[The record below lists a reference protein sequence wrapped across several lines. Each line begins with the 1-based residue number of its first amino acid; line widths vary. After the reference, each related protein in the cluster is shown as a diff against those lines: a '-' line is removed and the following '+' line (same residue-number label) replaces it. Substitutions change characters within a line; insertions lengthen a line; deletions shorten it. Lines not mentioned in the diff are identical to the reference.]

1 MAQQGASPKGKG
13 LNISRSCRSL
23 KLFKLNDQIHEYNVE
38 AIAIAQNMPEPNH
51 LQLLGNKM
59 TNERVDVI
67 LNGCP
72 RLDSRWGT
80 TR

>member
-1 MAQQGASPKGKG
+1 MAQQGASPKGKD
-13 LNISRSCRSL
+13 LNISRSL
-23 KLFKLNDQIHEYNVE
+23 KLFKLNNQIHEYDVE

-59 TNERVDVI
+59 TNEGVDVI